1 MDLPRMQL
9 APQGAAK
16 EALDAIPGLPSD
28 LRAFLE
34 RHDGGRGK
42 VGSRPLILWSAEQ
55 IGREA
60 QSQEVS
66 LSTPGLLLF
75 GTDGGAEG
83 YGYLGRLRQRRYGR
97 IPLIAAGAH
106 EFEGLADSLD
116 DLLQALIE
124 GR

>member
-1 MDLPRMQL
+1 MDLPGMKL
-9 APQGAAK
+9 APRGATK
-16 EALDAIPGLPSD
+16 EALDSIAGLPAD

-42 VGSRPLILWSAEQ
+42 VGTRPLILWNADQ
-55 IGREA
+55 IARET

-66 LSTPGLLLF
+66 LATPGLLLF
-75 GTDGGAEG
+75 GTDGGAEA
-83 YGYLGRLRQRRYGR
+83 YGHLARLRQKRYGR

-106 EFEGLADSLD
+106 EFESLADSFD
-116 DLLQALIE
+116 DLLQALAE

>member
-1 MDLPRMQL
+1 MDLPGMKL
-9 APQGAAK
+9 TPQGATK
-16 EALDAIPGLPSD
+16 EALDAVAGLPSD
-28 LRAFLE
+28 LRAFLA

-42 VGSRPLILWSAEQ
+42 VGNRPLVLWSAEQ

-66 LSTPGLLLF
+66 LSTPGLVLF

-83 YGYLGRLRQRRYGR
+83 YGYLSRLRQRRYGR

-116 DLLQALIE
+116 DLLRALSE